1 MLKKL
6 STANIKQKEETT
18 LKKTSQDS
26 ETAQQLFVQNENHGL
41 GLYLGVSHVDGPW
54 SWGLI
59 YELDQVHLA
68 CRTQ

>member
-26 ETAQQLFVQNENHGL
+26 ETAQQLFVQNENGANNSTL
-41 GLYLGVSHVDGPW
+41 FVLLCV
-54 SWGLI
+54 
-59 YELDQVHLA
+59 
-68 CRTQ
+68 